1 MADRPDP
8 SGGKEYVTLAS
19 KDFRVTKTYGWTANQ
34 TTYGFSLSFGTT
46 TGLNVTTTTS
56 YPWQVQFVPMDNIQ
70 LTTGQTYKLTM
81 TVKGTSSGQLD
92 GRLGD
97 WGGGASFS
105 IPFTTE
111 WNDVEV
117 NVKPTVANNFIL
129 VHVPNFVGTV
139 NIRTIKI
146 EGYKDK
152 TIPQTKQEKHDTLVY
167 AMNKWIKG
175 MMLACGGKV
184 KAWDLVNEAISGG
197 GNDGQGNYALQHSE
211 GYNSGTWDVGGDA
224 FYWQDYMGDLD
235 YVRQACRLARKYGPE
250 DVKLFINDYNLEGT
264 WDIVTKDGISASKK
278 IWSLVNWIKKWE
290 ADGVTKIDGIG
301 TQMHISFNKKES
313 AQNSLKNAI
322 TGMFKLMAKSGKM
335 VRVSELDMGYNDIN
349 GNSVPTGSMTEAQ
362 HKEMA
367 DFYEWIIKQF
377 LTIVPPEQQWGICQ
391 WCSNDSQG
399 GWRANTPVGI
409 WDVNNYRKHVY
420 AGFVRGLNGGEPTEI
435 DNVKAEEKVD
445 TSKGIYNINGV
456 RMSATSIEE
465 LPAGFYIVNGKKI
478 FK

>member
-1 MADRPDP
+1 M
-8 SGGKEYVTLAS
+8 
-19 KDFRVTKTYGWTANQ
+19 
-34 TTYGFSLSFGTT
+34 
-46 TGLNVTTTTS
+46 
-56 YPWQVQFVPMDNIQ
+56 
-70 LTTGQTYKLTM
+70 
-81 TVKGTSSGQLD
+81 
-92 GRLGD
+92 
-97 WGGGASFS
+97 
-105 IPFTTE
+105 
-111 WNDVEV
+111 
-117 NVKPTVANNFIL
+117 
-129 VHVPNFVGTV
+129 
-139 NIRTIKI
+139 
-146 EGYKDK
+146 
-152 TIPQTKQEKHDTLVY
+152 
-167 AMNKWIKG
+167 
-175 MMLACGGKV
+175 
-184 KAWDLVNEAISGG
+184 
-197 GNDGQGNYALQHSE
+197 
-211 GYNSGTWDVGGDA
+211 
-224 FYWQDYMGDLD
+224 
-235 YVRQACRLARKYGPE
+235 
-250 DVKLFINDYNLEGT
+250 KLFINDYNLEGT

-278 IWSLVNWIKKWE
+278 LWSLVNWIKKWE

-335 VRVSELDMGYNDIN
+335 VRVSELDMGYNDIY

-409 WDVNNYRKHVY
+409 WDVNSYRKHVY

>member
-1 MADRPDP
+1 MTAVAQEKYEQGKPNDNNYRYLDNYLALKEYIDYSKYPNFKLGVGTTVDAYLHKGLFYKLTNANFTETVAGNAMKMASCVDGNGNMNFIKVTNYVNTATKAGLNVYGHTLAWHSQQPKSWLLKLMADRPDP
-8 SGGKEYVTLAS
+8 SGGKEYVTIAS
-19 KDFRVTKTYGWTANQ
+19 KDFRITKTYGWTADQ
-34 TTYGFSLSFGTT
+34 SKYGFSLSFGIS

-56 YPWQVQFVPMDNIQ
+56 YPWEVQFVPMDNIQ

-197 GNDGQGNYALQHSE
+197 GNDGQGNYAL
-211 GYNSGTWDVGGDA
+211 
-224 FYWQDYMGDLD
+224 
-235 YVRQACRLARKYGPE
+235 
-250 DVKLFINDYNLEGT
+250 
-264 WDIVTKDGISASKK
+264 
-278 IWSLVNWIKKWE
+278 
-290 ADGVTKIDGIG
+290 
-301 TQMHISFNKKES
+301 
-313 AQNSLKNAI
+313 
-322 TGMFKLMAKSGKM
+322 
-335 VRVSELDMGYNDIN
+335 RVD
-349 GNSVPTGSMTEAQ
+349 
-362 HKEMA
+362 
-367 DFYEWIIKQF
+367 
-377 LTIVPPEQQWGICQ
+377 
-391 WCSNDSQG
+391 
-399 GWRANTPVGI
+399 
-409 WDVNNYRKHVY
+409 
-420 AGFVRGLNGGEPTEI
+420 
-435 DNVKAEEKVD
+435 
-445 TSKGIYNINGV
+445 
-456 RMSATSIEE
+456 
-465 LPAGFYIVNGKKI
+465 
-478 FK
+478 